1 MRVSTGALIT
11 LSLFSAAGLHAQE
24 LREDSFKWFVGA
36 QGGVLL
42 FETQTQTRSTI
53 PSGGMHVLVIAKR
66 AGLQIS
72 VDEAFGSK
80 EKSAFG
86 DSNAPN
92 GTQDVTFDRLRKYT
106 ATAMGFPLKNSKVDP
121 FLGVGLGI
129 LHTVGTE
136 VVGTFTTPQAAAVAQ
151 ERAVQAGST
160 GFISFLGGRP
170 VQGVTPLGDLRTVSD
185 HQLPGRRQAAGRAYP
200 CHHRRDPVQPRGRQG
215 RAARRRLLSQKPE
228 RPPGRSGD
236 SYPRSDADLIVRDG
250 SALPDDGV

>member
-11 LSLFSAAGLHAQE
+11 LSLFSAAGLHAQD

-36 QGGVLL
+36 QGGVLM
-42 FETQTQTRSTI
+42 FETQTQTRSSI

-72 VDEAFGSK
+72 VDEAFGSADS
-80 EKSAFG
+80 SAFG

-92 GTQDVTFDRLRKYT
+92 GTRKVSFDRLRKYT

-160 GFISFLGGRP
+160 GFISFLGG
-170 VQGVTPLGDLRTVSD
+170 VQYKVSP
-185 HQLPGRRQAAGRAYP
+185 HWVIYGQYQITNSPAAGN
-200 CHHRRDPVQPRGRQG
+200 
-215 RAARRRLLSQKPE
+215 LLVGPTHAVTAGIRFS
-228 RPPGRSGD
+228 
-236 SYPRSDADLIVRDG
+236 LG
-250 SALPDDGV
+250 SAKEGLHGGGY

>member
-11 LSLFSAAGLHAQE
+11 LSLFSAAGLNAQE

-42 FETQTQTRSTI
+42 FETQTQTSSTI
-53 PSGGMHVLVIAKR
+53 PSGGMHVLVVAKR
-66 AGLQIS
+66 AGLQLS

-80 EKSAFG
+80 EGSAFG
-86 DSNAPN
+86 DATAPN
-92 GTQDVTFDRLRKYT
+92 GTRDVTFDRLRKYT

-160 GFISFLGGRP
+160 GFISFLGG
-170 VQGVTPLGDLRTVSD
+170 VQYRVSP
-185 HQLPGRRQAAGRAYP
+185 HWVIYGQYQITNSPAAGKLLVGPSHAITAGVRFSL
-200 CHHRRDPVQPRGRQG
+200 GSSKEGLQG
-215 RAARRRLLSQKPE
+215 
-228 RPPGRSGD
+228 GG
-236 SYPRSDADLIVRDG
+236 Y
-250 SALPDDGV
+250 